1 MDHESHF
8 ISIARSKFAVAE
20 GSRLLV
26 GKCSRCG
33 QPMRVT
39 REEAAKSL
47 YVDRIL
53 CRDCSPVTPPDK
65 GEILTYRQ
73 ATVLGKTRS

>member
-1 MDHESHF
+1 MDYDSYF
-8 ISIARSKFAVAE
+8 ISSAHSKFAVIE

-33 QPMRVT
+33 QPVRVT

-53 CRDCSPVTPPDK
+53 CLDCSPGSPPDK

-73 ATVLGKTRS
+73 AVVLGKTRS